1 MTDVIRAC
9 EPLKIGGVTLKNR
22 FTLAPMAGYTD
33 GAMRRLAAQAG
44 AALTVTEMV
53 SAKGLAYNGDK
64 CAGLLVTSLEEQV
77 TAVQLFGHEP
87 EFFTEAIKNL
97 PYLDK
102 FDIIDINMG
111 CPVPK
116 IVKSGEGSALIKNPL
131 LASKIVR
138 ACADA
143 AGGRPVT
150 VKTRVGFYDGED
162 VSVDFCRMLE
172 DSGAAAITLHGRT
185 RAMGYSGVSDWG
197 AVERV
202 KNSVSVPVIGS
213 GDADENNALRL
224 AGLADAVAVGRCA
237 VGDPWIFSRIL
248 GGENR
253 MGLCE
258 TVLTHIKYMFDMY
271 GDRYTYTNI
280 RKHIGSYLRGI
291 RGGKELKAA
300 LYSVDG
306 TNELIAAV
314 KSALQGL

>member
-1 MTDVIRAC
+1 MTECTRAC

-33 GAMRRLAAQAG
+33 GAMRRLAAAAG

-53 SAKGLAYNGDK
+53 SAKGLTYNGDK
-64 CAGLLVTSLEEQV
+64 CAGLLITSAEEQV

-87 EFFTEAIKNL
+87 EFFFEAIKNL

-116 IVKSGEGSALIKNPL
+116 IVKSGEGSALIKNPR

-138 ACADA
+138 ACTDA
-143 AGGRPVT
+143 SGGRPVT
-150 VKTRVGFYDGED
+150 VKTRVGFFDGED

-185 RAMGYSGVSDWG
+185 RAMGYSGLSDWN

-202 KNSVSVPVIGS
+202 KNAVKVPVIGS
-213 GDADENNALRL
+213 GDADDKNAFRL

-237 VGDPWIFSRIL
+237 IGDPWIFSRML
-248 GGENR
+248 GGENC
-253 MGLCE
+253 MSLCE
-258 TVLTHIKYMFDMY
+258 TLLTHIQYMFDMY

-280 RKHIGSYLRGI
+280 RKHIGYYLRGI
-291 RGGKELKAA
+291 RGRKELKAA
-300 LYSVDG
+300 LYSVVG
-306 TNELIAAV
+306 TKELIAAV
-314 KSALQGL
+314 KSALHGF